1 MTAREEVEPA
11 QLKAELPL
19 DLGISSARKKVQLDQ
34 EAEKT
39 LCCGKG
45 AAGELHM
52 HPMFQLVLQNAL
64 SL

>member
-1 MTAREEVEPA
+1 MEPA

-39 LCCGKG
+39 LCSRKG

-52 HPMFQLVLQNAL
+52 HEMFQLVLQNVL
-64 SL
+64 SWCI